1 LNGLFFLF
9 ANTSPG
15 EAGGAVPNAAPPSL
29 SGPLTTLTLLGKV
42 ELVGVP
48 GSTLTLEWGDLAL
61 CPATLTVGDV
71 MDAEDVEEALE
82 CEWWW
87 CGIERM
93 EDTEE
98 EVDFLPRR
106 PPDVL
111 L

>member
-1 LNGLFFLF
+1 MKGLFFLF
-9 ANTSPG
+9 AKTSPG

-29 SGPLTTLTLLGKV
+29 SGPRTTRTLLGKL

-48 GSTLTLEWGDLAL
+48 GSTLTLEWGDLVL
-61 CPATLTVGDV
+61 CAVTLTVGDV
-71 MDAEDVEEALE
+71 MDAEDVDEALE

-93 EDTEE
+93 EDTDED
-98 EVDFLPRR
+98 VDFLPRR
-106 PPDVL
+106 PPDAL